1 MIPSAPPPPRLKR
14 FAVHAAFSY
23 AKEDADYVRRVG
35 DALPK
40 GIKVHDYKT
49 RDGILK
55 VVGLDL
61 KKTLKHI
68 YQYEAMFVFAFI
80 SKAYAESEYAQ
91 IEWEAAKRAA
101 KHKRGYLIPVRL
113 EETDMVI
120 SQTWLDGTLPAAQVA
135 DLIEGAIRRPP
146 PAEWWFYLSTQ
157 VKVAAAAALLTLVL
171 SAYPIYLWLWPSR
184 TWLKSADANVDGI
197 IAHVVNDGPKSATI
211 VGKRLKFGSLPI
223 EDSEL
228 RLDKSESPT
237 IAHGER
243 DVKLITMALATKCG
257 ADGFLVNKRKVEP
270 LLGQQPI
277 TLEIDIRESDDTP
290 GKSRRRIVTF
300 PAARLKPLVRRLVLG
315 YETLCP

>member
-1 MIPSAPPPPRLKR
+1 MSPSPPPLKR
-14 FAVHAAFSY
+14 FAVHVAFSY
-23 AKEDADYVRRVG
+23 SSEDAEYVHRVG
-35 DALPK
+35 EALPK
-40 GIKVHDYKT
+40 EIKVHDYKT
-49 RDGILK
+49 REGIIK

-61 KKTLKHI
+61 KKTLKDI

-80 SKAYAESEYAQ
+80 SRAYAKSDYAQ
-91 IEWEAAKRAA
+91 IEWEAANRAA
-101 KHKRGYLIPVRL
+101 KHKRGYVIPVRI

-120 SQTWLDGTLPAAQVA
+120 SQTWLDGTLPADQLAK
-135 DLIEGAIRRPP
+135 LIECIIRRPP
-146 PAEWWFYLSTQ
+146 PRPWWFYLSTQ
-157 VKVAAAAALLTLVL
+157 VKIAVAAVLLAMVVV
-171 SAYPIYLWLWPSR
+171 AYPAYRMIWPSR
-184 TWLKSADANVDGI
+184 TTLKSADANVDGI

-223 EDSEL
+223 EDSDL

-237 IAHGER
+237 IASGER

-257 ADGFLVNKRKVEP
+257 ADGFLMNKRQVEP

-300 PAARLKPLVRRLVLG
+300 PAARLKPLVRRLVSG